1 MAKSQIPNFEA
12 AFEPFMAYGKM
23 AAETAETAE
32 TAFKMQMDSAKAYA
46 KVGMDNVT
54 EGIKVT
60 DFDQMA
66 AYAEKQKEVAK
77 KTSDMMIADAK
88 AYADLGAK
96 FFDSARGLMEDSV
109 KSSMT
114 AAKEA
119 TKAATG
125 K

>member
-23 AAETAETAE
+23 AAETAETA
-32 TAFKMQMDSAKAYA
+32 FKMQMDSAKAYA

-54 EGIKVT
+54 EGFKVT